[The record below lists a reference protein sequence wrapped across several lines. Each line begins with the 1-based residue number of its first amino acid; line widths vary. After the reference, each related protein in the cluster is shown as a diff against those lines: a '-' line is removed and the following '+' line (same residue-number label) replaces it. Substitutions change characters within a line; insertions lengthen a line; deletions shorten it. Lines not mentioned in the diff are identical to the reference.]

1 MQGLIAVAPVAT
13 TSYRREALSPFRAT
27 CHLLPQ
33 RGADPGQPSFDFL
46 VKSVPS
52 RRSGIAHREEEVL
65 YLTLRQP
72 GRVPGTLHRPA
83 APLTSPP

>member
-1 MQGLIAVAPVAT
+1 MQGLVAVAPVAT
-13 TSYRREALSPFRAT
+13 TSHRREALSPFRAT

-46 VKSVPS
+46 VKSIPS
-52 RRSGIAHREEEVL
+52 RRSRITHHEEEVL
-65 YLTLRQP
+65 YLTLRKP